1 MPDSRFAR
9 PPRRDRLIIWAFLL
23 VLLVFG
29 GLLLRH
35 FLAVTVPAPPVA
47 EAQRQLRTVTL
58 YFAAADGSGLV
69 AEGREIADCL
79 VENDCLQG
87 TVQALLDGPV
97 GSLTPVLPP
106 NAVLRGVTVVGSEVQ
121 VDFDRALVDSHPG
134 GSWGELLTVYALAD
148 TVAVNF
154 PHLRQLRILVEG
166 AAVETLRGHVDLR
179 QPVVPDFSLVLAP
192 AGGAPSA
199 TPAGSPR

>member
-1 MPDSRFAR
+1 MPDSGSIGRL
-9 PPRRDRLIIWAFLL
+9 RRDRLVIWAFIL

-35 FLAVTVPAPPVA
+35 FLVVPTPPPPA
-47 EAQRQLRTVTL
+47 TEPQRQLRTVTL

-79 VENDCLQG
+79 VENDCLHA

-97 GSLTPVLPP
+97 GDLTTVFPP
-106 NAVLRGVTVVGSEVQ
+106 HAVLRGISIAGSEVQ
-121 VDFDRALVDSHPG
+121 IDFDRTLIDGHPG
-134 GSWGELLTVYALAD
+134 GSWAELLTVYALAD

-154 PHLRQLRILVEG
+154 PHLRQVRILVEG
-166 AAVETLRGHVDLR
+166 AAVETLKGHVDLR
-179 QPVVPDFSLVLAP
+179 QPLTPDFSMLLNPAAAP
-192 AGGAPSA
+192 PSA
-199 TPAGSPR
+199 TPPGSPR